1 MNKSGKTSLGTA
13 SGFALL
19 TASVAFASVAHAQV
33 AKTQAQKGDTIET
46 VTVTAER
53 RQQDTQK
60 VDIALTALSGDVLAS
75 KNVLRELDLQNAS
88 PGLSITKAGL
98 TESVNI
104 RGIGLASG
112 SPAVTNGVATYLDG
126 VFQPPIVSGGE
137 FYDMQDIEVLRGP
150 QGTLVGANSTGG
162 AVYLNTK
169 KPELGEFSGDVSAWG
184 GSYDNLGVTGAIN
197 IPLGDTLALRV
208 AGLTNTRD
216 SYYKDLG
223 PAHDTP
229 DMLKEHD
236 GRVQLSWKPG
246 HFQAL
251 AKIELVNRQ
260 TGGYAYQPI
269 TSPTLQ
275 YGAGATGI
283 PWTVSY
289 DSPTANNE
297 IATIADLEM
306 KYVFDNGLTLRFL
319 SGYVNKRINNLYD
332 SDGTDL
338 PVSTATPQVTQKQF
352 VREQEYSEE
361 FNVIS
366 PDTGKLTYVVGAYAQ
381 SNYINV
387 RIVQNTIKAPGG
399 TPSSVYIEP
408 DAKKLLLGV
417 FGQITYRFTDQWSID
432 AGLRYSHFHFNGSGG
447 VYVGRGAPIFP
458 PLGLEVAP
466 QTGTEGDGRPTG
478 KIALNYKPDDNS
490 LFYAFVARG
499 YKNGGVNPPSGTI
512 QPETVWDYE
521 GGWKTSFLN
530 DHIRTQ
536 IGVYYNDYK
545 NFQEDVTNPK
555 SGGSGVANLASA
567 TIYGLEASAQAHLGG
582 VSLNGSLAYNHSQM
596 SAFTLINREVTPAG
610 ISLPQCATGVPSGPT
625 CFNYTYVTNNGGENL
640 FSPTWTGNITAEYEI
655 PVNDDVIALPR
666 VGFSYV
672 GSQWDYVIYN
682 PATDLIKAHSL
693 VNAGIT
699 VQYQNIL
706 IDFYATNLADAY
718 YVAGRSGN
726 NLFYG
731 APREFGVRLSA
742 SF

>member
-1 MNKSGKTSLGTA
+1 MNKSGQVLLRTV
-13 SGFALL
+13 SGLALL
-19 TASVAFASVAHAQV
+19 AASAGFVSVARAQT
-33 AKTQAQKGDTIET
+33 AKAPDGNGDTIET

-60 VDIALTALSGDVLAS
+60 VDIALTALSGDTLTS
-75 KNVLRELDLQNAS
+75 KNVLRELDLENAS

-112 SPAVTNGVATYLDG
+112 SPQVTNGVATYLDG
-126 VFQPPIVSGGE
+126 VFQPPIVSAGE

-169 KPELGEFSGDVSAWG
+169 KPVLGEFSGGVSAWG
-184 GSYDNLGVTGAIN
+184 GSYDNLGVTGAVN
-197 IPLGDTLALRV
+197 IPLGDTLALRI

-216 SYYKDLG
+216 SYYKDIG
-223 PAHDTP
+223 PAHNTP

-269 TSPTLQ
+269 ASPTLQ

-289 DSPTANNE
+289 DSPAANNE
-297 IATIADLEM
+297 IATIAGLEM
-306 KYVFDNGLTLRFL
+306 KYVFDSGLTLRFL

-338 PVSTATPQVTQKQF
+338 PISTATPQVTQKQF

-361 FNVIS
+361 FNIIS

-399 TPSSVYIEP
+399 SPSSVYIEP
-408 DAKKLLLGV
+408 DTKKLLLGI

-432 AGLRYSHFHFNGSGG
+432 AGLRYSHFHVNGSGG

-458 PLGLEVAP
+458 PLGLDVAP

-478 KIALNYKPDDNS
+478 KIALNYKPDDDS

-499 YKNGGVNPPSGTI
+499 YKNGGINPPGGTF

-521 GGWKTSFLN
+521 GGWKTSFLDN
-530 DHIRTQ
+530 HIRTQ
-536 IGVYYNDYK
+536 VGVYYNDYK

-555 SGGSGVANLASA
+555 SGGSGVTNLASA
-567 TIYGLEASAQAHLGG
+567 TIYGLEASAQAHVSRL
-582 VSLNGSLAYNHSQM
+582 SLNGSLAYNHSQM

-610 ISLPQCATGVPSGPT
+610 VSLPQCAPGVPNGPT
-625 CFNYTYVTNNGGENL
+625 CFNYSYVTTNGGANL
-640 FSPTWTGNITAEYEI
+640 FSPTWTGNVSAEYEI
-655 PVNDDVIALPR
+655 PVNDNTTILPR

-693 VNAGIT
+693 VNAGVT

-718 YVAGRSGN
+718 YVAGRVGN
-726 NLFYG
+726 NLLYG
-731 APREFGVRLSA
+731 APREFGLRLSA